1 MDTNSFKNYIEKLEY
16 VGENLDILFRYK
28 HHKNKIDITEYKEII
43 LINFLKDLT
52 KCDDSSILNS
62 LNQIILQMCQDNYYD
77 EYRSHKHHPNAEELR
92 NNLTS
97 IEKRFHEFMDF
108 VKFYE

>member
-1 MDTNSFKNYIEKLEY
+1 MDINFKNYIEKLEY
-16 VGENLDILFRYK
+16 VGENLSVLFKYT
-28 HHKNKIDITEYKEII
+28 HHQHKIDITEYKEII

-62 LNQIILQMCQDNYYD
+62 LDQIILNECEENYYN
-77 EYRSHKHHPNAEELR
+77 EYSGYKHHPNEVELR
-92 NNLTS
+92 NNLKS

-108 VKFYE
+108 IKLY